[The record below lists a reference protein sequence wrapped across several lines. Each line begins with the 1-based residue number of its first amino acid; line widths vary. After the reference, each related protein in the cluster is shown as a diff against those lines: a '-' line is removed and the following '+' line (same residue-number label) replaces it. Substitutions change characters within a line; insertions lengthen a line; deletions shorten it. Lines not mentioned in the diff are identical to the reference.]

1 MLGGKYY
8 KPDSSK
14 NSKELSIENKSKA
27 LGRRQE
33 NVIDIEIGH
42 DWAVEWMRLAGCS
55 LYTYIVCIL
64 GCKDFNNL
72 VMQTL

>member
-14 NSKELSIENKSKA
+14 NSKELSIENKSIA

-33 NVIDIEIGH
+33 NVIHIEIGH
-42 DWAVEWMRLAGCS
+42 AWAVEWMRLAGCS
-55 LYTYIVCIL
+55 LYTYTVC
-64 GCKDFNNL
+64 
-72 VMQTL
+72 V